1 MVVKCCCS
9 RINLKYCSFKLSLY
23 ESLGINYANHISIRL
38 QVSGVQC
45 IFLFYFKYCQFSFV
59 PCRTKRKMHL
69 HTICICLQFENVKNK
84 IRSFIVVF
92 PCVFIMNSISQAKQ
106 HHVLAPIVINLRNN
120 FSKQWGPFIAE
131 HLSNVSIFS
140 HFIPRC
146 INCCLNGGGRR
157 FIFFSS
163 KNIFILS
170 TFQ

>member
-1 MVVKCCCS
+1 M
-9 RINLKYCSFKLSLY
+9 
-23 ESLGINYANHISIRL
+23 
-38 QVSGVQC
+38 
-45 IFLFYFKYCQFSFV
+45 
-59 PCRTKRKMHL
+59 
-69 HTICICLQFENVKNK
+69 
-84 IRSFIVVF
+84 VF

-120 FSKQWGPFIAE
+120 FSKWWSPFIAE

-170 TFQ
+170 TFQWRSIKSNDNTWTAAKVPNYSKVLRFFLTLTLLLFFVSSLACSICLHSINACSFFNKKSVDSYAVQALRC